1 MRLCGLSRTFYL
13 LEGDP
18 DFDTNIRGEGVE
30 WALTPTSRVRAH
42 SVWNELLGC
51 GLLRYSSGD

>member
-18 DFDTNIRGEGVE
+18 DFDTSINGESVGAEGNQSSIGRGGHE
-30 WALTPTSRVRAH
+30 A
-42 SVWNELLGC
+42 
-51 GLLRYSSGD
+51 